1 MQKNHKK
8 NRINK
13 YKCRKF
19 LKNSVIVVNGTILC
33 TMMIPFCALFVLI
46 DVVWVLTDEMIKKL
60 D

>member
-1 MQKNHKK
+1 MK

-33 TMMIPFCALFVLI
+33 TLMIPFCALFVLI
-46 DVVWVLTDEMIKKL
+46 DVVWVLTDEMIKKR